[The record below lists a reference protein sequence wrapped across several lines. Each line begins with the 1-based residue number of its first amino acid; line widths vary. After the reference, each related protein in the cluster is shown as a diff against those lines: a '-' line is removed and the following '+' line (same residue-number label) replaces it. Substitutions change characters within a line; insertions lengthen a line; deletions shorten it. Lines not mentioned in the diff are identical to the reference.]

1 MFLNEYQEGEIEKTV
16 IKDISKETFEEFI
29 RFIYTGKVKDLD
41 KHVTNLMALSQQFE
55 IETLKKV
62 CESHLTSELK
72 ESNAFE
78 IFNSVHRYRFANEL
92 KQSSF
97 KLIQL

>member
-1 MFLNEYQEGEIEKTV
+1 MFLNEYQDGEIEKTV
-16 IKDISKETFEEFI
+16 IKDISKATFEEFI

-41 KHVTNLMALSQQFE
+41 KHVIDLMALSQQFE

-62 CESHLTSELK
+62 CETHLASELK
-72 ESNAFE
+72 ESNALE
-78 IFNSVHRYRFANEL
+78 IFNSVHRYRFKNEL

-97 KLIQL
+97 KLIQS